1 MKPSVILTVKASNGA
16 AVVVDL
22 YENESISYSSNF
34 NSISEFTTR
43 GAFSREFRIPATKA
57 NVDFFGQQYNVN
69 LLNDDTTQIN
79 VLRKIEATLSVDTL
93 PIAEGH
99 IQFKQ
104 AITQQGKMHEFVI
117 AFFGETVDLARSIGD
132 KLLKELDYS
141 DLEHDNSFEN
151 VNAINDGSLFDGAA
165 CYTLTDRGQNWSE
178 DTTIGSRRI
187 FSSVNPIYT
196 GELTLALQAKWLLN
210 KIITEAGFTYSGD
223 TLNAELEEMYIP
235 YITKPITEGLS
246 NDEAKFKVEFA
257 TATAFNLNVAGANGY
272 FQKQLTGW
280 SEVSDPSNSW
290 VSNAYTAQGTFTAG
304 VEIKLQVEV
313 DTTGYTV
320 NNQHFYDVMLQ
331 RVRGG
336 VTDLLPFPTTMGV
349 GPTSYQYNYVTQ
361 GFQPTTAVNPFS
373 VYSSFQLDVQQGDV
387 YSIIMRAHPGSSP
400 LIEIQTDDL
409 GIKSFFTF
417 SYVSGLAYA
426 YPVQIALNAPEMKQV
441 DYLRDILKMFN
452 AVLVPNP
459 NMPNAVE
466 IIPMVEYLGSGDDYD
481 WTGKLDTSKDITLTP
496 ASDVRKRVLK
506 WSYKEQGDFFNAKYK
521 TGAQRIYGELRLTD
535 AGNDFSTSDYTVEL
549 TFGASPCDLIP
560 NTNYIIPKY
569 FNEKGEFM
577 TPGPRILYKRPF
589 EESAVVMVYDEVAED
604 ASFTVIPLLSHYQN
618 IPTEVGT
625 NDLNFGQEIPPHP
638 IEAMPLHT
646 LFDRYWRE
654 YIAEL
659 YDDEQKIMEAY
670 FQLGVTDVFNLKFN
684 DKIWIKDSWWRV
696 IELTDYIVAD
706 EQVTKCKLMR
716 LLDIGALCQFTPFRI
731 SRTTGAVE
739 FLNYDREISY
749 GSQECCE
756 YYGYTWSTDKGR
768 CYASTGE
775 SGNNGIISSPNN
787 VGGSNITN
795 TSGNQK
801 SATGMGNV
809 NRAEIE
815 NNNERILVSG
825 SGHGISPNNNY
836 SQAMGYRN
844 FIRPN
849 LEGTTVMGKWA
860 EADVRGVHFGGG
872 TWHDGANDFG
882 ITLPGRSQHGFI
894 QLMGVGDM
902 VSNPTDVNLFLDGIN
917 NGTIVMPTE
926 TVWMAKVYISVLE
939 YNYGTTDFTGN
950 VASVEYSCMVWRD
963 KVTHYAATPHKIH
976 EFTSGFPSNTFALHL
991 PIVSNKIAPHLEC
1004 KHNGKTAV
1012 ISATIQYTQSKFQ
1025 REPII

>member
-1 MKPSVILTVKASNGA
+1 MRAEVILTVTASNGA
-16 AVVVDL
+16 AIVVDL

-34 NSISEFTTR
+34 NSVSEFTTR
-43 GAFSREFRIPATKA
+43 GAFSREFRIPATKN
-57 NVDFFGQQYNVN
+57 NVDFFGQQYNAN

-79 VLRKIEATLSVDTL
+79 VLRKIDATLSVNTL

-104 AITQQGKMHEFVI
+104 AVTHQDKVHEFVI

-132 KLLKELDYS
+132 KLLKELDYT
-141 DLEHDNSFEN
+141 DLAHDSEYSTIND
-151 VNAINDGSLFDGAA
+151 INDGTLFGGAA
-165 CYTLTDRGQNWSE
+165 CYTLTDRGQNWTE
-178 DTTIGSRRI
+178 DSSIGSRRI

-196 GELTLALQAKWLLN
+196 GELTLALQAKWLMD
-210 KIITEAGFTYSGD
+210 KIITEAGFTWSGTTID
-223 TLNAELEEMYIP
+223 EELQRMYVP
-235 YITKPITEGLS
+235 YVTGPTTEGLS
-246 NDEAKFKVEFA
+246 NDEAKFKVDF
-257 TATAFNLNVAGANGY
+257 TSATAFNLNVQAENGY
-272 FQKQLTGW
+272 YQKQLTGW
-280 SEVSDPSNSW
+280 HEVSDPSNSW
-290 VSNAYTAQGTFTAG
+290 VSNAYTAQGSFTAG
-304 VEIKLQVEV
+304 VQIKLQVEV
-313 DTTGYTV
+313 DTTGYSADT
-320 NNQHFYDVMLQ
+320 QHLYDVMLQ

-349 GPTSYQYNYVTQ
+349 GPTSYQYNYITQ
-361 GFQPTTAVNPFS
+361 GYQPTTAVNPFS
-373 VYSSFQLDVQQGDV
+373 VYSTFQLDVQQGDV
-387 YSIIMRAHPGSSP
+387 YTVVMRAHPGSSP
-400 LIEIQTDDL
+400 LIEIQTDAL
-409 GIKSFFTF
+409 GINSFFAF
-417 SYVSGLAYA
+417 SYVSGLNYA
-426 YPVQIALNAPEMKQV
+426 YPVQIANNAPEMKQV

-466 IIPMVEYLGSGDDYD
+466 IIPMVEYLGSGNDYD
-481 WTGKLDTSKDITLTP
+481 WTAKLDTSKDITLTP

-506 WSYKEQGDFFNAKYK
+506 WSYKEQGDYFNAFYK
-521 TGAQRIYGELRLTD
+521 KGAQRVYGELRLTD

-549 TFGASPCDLIP
+549 VFGASPCDLIP

-577 TPGPRILYKRPF
+577 TPGPRILYKRDSS
-589 EESAVVMVYDEVAED
+589 ENAVVMVYDEVAEEGT
-604 ASFTVIPLLSHYQN
+604 FTIIPLLSHYRS
-618 IPTEVGT
+618 IPTAIGT

-646 LFDRYWRE
+646 LFDRYWRQ

-670 FQLGVTDVFNLKFN
+670 FQLGVTDVFGLKFN

-696 IELTDYIVAD
+696 IELTDYIVAE

-716 LLDIGALCQFTPFRI
+716 LLDIGALCQYTPYTI
-731 SRTTGAVE
+731 NASTGAVQ
-739 FLNYDREISY
+739 FLDYDGNLSY

-756 YYGYTWSTDKGR
+756 YYGYTWTTDKGR
-768 CYASTGE
+768 CFASTGTN
-775 SGNNGIISSPNN
+775 GTGGIISSPNN

-825 SGHGISPNNNY
+825 LGHGISPNNNY
-836 SQAMGYRN
+836 SQALGYRN

-872 TWHDGANDFG
+872 TWYDGTSDFG
-882 ITLPGRSQHGFI
+882 TTIPGRSQHGFI
-894 QLMGVGDM
+894 QLMGLGALNA
-902 VSNPTDVNLFLDGIN
+902 NPTNVDLLLDGIS
-917 NGTIVMPTE
+917 GGAIVMPTE
-926 TVWMAKVYISVLE
+926 TVWMVKVYISILE
-939 YNYGTTDFTGN
+939 YNYGTTDFTGK
-950 VASVEYSCMVWRD
+950 VASLEYSSMIWKD
-963 KVTHYAATPHKIH
+963 KTTQYSSTPILVNQ
-976 EFTSGFPSNTFALHL
+976 FNSGWGSSLFDLYMPV
-991 PIVSNKIAPHLEC
+991 VSNKIAPYITA
-1004 KHNGKTAV
+1004 KVVGKTAV

-1025 REPII
+1025 RTPII

>member
-34 NSISEFTTR
+34 NSVSEFTTR
-43 GAFSREFRIPATKA
+43 GAFSREFRIPATKN

-141 DLEHDNSFEN
+141 DLDHENSYAN
-151 VNAINDGSLFDGAA
+151 VNDINDGTLFGGAA

-178 DTTIGSRRI
+178 DTAIGSRRI
-187 FSSVNPIYT
+187 FSDVNPIYT

-210 KIITEAGFTYSGD
+210 KIITEAGFTYTG
-223 TLNAELEEMYIP
+223 TTIEEELQRMYVP
-235 YITKPITEGLS
+235 YITGPRTEGLS
-246 NDEAKFKVEFA
+246 NDEAKFKVDFTAA
-257 TATAFNLNVAGANGY
+257 TSFNLDVQAENGY
-272 FQKQLTGW
+272 YQKQLTGW
-280 SEVSDPSNSW
+280 NEVSDPSNSW
-290 VSNAYTAQGTFTAG
+290 VSNAYTAQGSFTAG
-304 VEIKLQVEV
+304 VQIKLQVEV
-313 DTTGYTV
+313 DTTGYTADT
-320 NNQHFYDVMLQ
+320 QHLYDVMLQ

-349 GPTSYQYNYVTQ
+349 GPTSYQYNYITQ
-361 GFQPTTAVNPFS
+361 GFQPTTPVNPFS
-373 VYSSFQLDVQQGDV
+373 VYSTFQLDVQQGDV
-387 YSIIMRAHPGSSP
+387 YTVVMRAHPGSSP
-400 LIEIQTDDL
+400 LIEIQTDAL
-409 GIKSFFTF
+409 GINSFFAF
-417 SYVSGLAYA
+417 SYVSGLNYA
-426 YPVQIALNAPEMKQV
+426 YPVQIANNAPEMKQV

-466 IIPMVEYLGSGDDYD
+466 IIPMVEYLGSGNDYD

-506 WSYKEQGDFFNAKYK
+506 WSYKEQGDYFNAFYK
-521 TGAQRIYGELRLTD
+521 KGAQRVYGELRLTD

-577 TPGPRILYKRPF
+577 TPGPRILYRRDSS
-589 EESAVVMVYDEVAED
+589 EDAVVMVYDEVAEEGT
-604 ASFTVIPLLSHYQN
+604 FTIIPLLSHYRS
-618 IPTEVGT
+618 IPTAIGT

-638 IEAMPLHT
+638 IETMPLKT

-670 FQLGVTDVFNLKFN
+670 FQLGVTDVFGLKFN

-716 LLDIGALCQFTPFRI
+716 LLDIGALCQYTPSTI
-731 SRTTGAVE
+731 NVSTGAVE
-739 FLNYDREISY
+739 FLDYDGDTSY

-756 YYGYTWSTDKGR
+756 YYGYTWSTAKGR

-825 SGHGISPNNNY
+825 LGHGISPNNNY
-836 SQAMGYRN
+836 SQALGYRN

-849 LEGTTVMGKWA
+849 LEGTTVMGRWA

-872 TWHDGANDFG
+872 TWYDGASDFG

-894 QLMGVGDM
+894 QLMGLGNLE
-902 VSNPTDVNLFLDGIN
+902 SNPTNVDLLVDGVDG
-917 NGTIVMPTE
+917 GTIIMPTE
-926 TVWMAKVYISVLE
+926 SVWMVKVYVSILE
-939 YNYGTTDFTGN
+939 YYYGTTDFTGN
-950 VASVEYSCMVWRD
+950 VVSVEYSTMFWRD
-963 KVTHYAATPHKIH
+963 KVTHYAATPHKIQS
-976 EFTSGFPSNTFALHL
+976 FANGFPSNDFVLHT
-991 PIVSNKIAPHLEC
+991 PIVGGAIAPYIEC
-1004 KHNGKTAV
+1004 KATGKTAV

-1025 REPII
+1025 RTPII

>member
-1 MKPSVILTVKASNGA
+1 MRPTVILTVASNGA

-57 NVDFFGQQYNVN
+57 NVDFFGQQYNAN

-141 DLEHDNSFEN
+141 DLDHDNSFEN
-151 VNAINDGSLFDGAA
+151 VNAINDSTLFDGAA

-178 DTTIGSRRI
+178 DTAIGSRRI

-223 TLNAELEEMYIP
+223 TLDEELARMYVP
-235 YITKPITEGLS
+235 YITAPRTEGLS

-257 TATAFNLNVAGANGY
+257 TDTAFNINVQGDQSNY
-272 FQKQLTGW
+272 FKQLTGW
-280 SEVSDPSNSW
+280 TEISDPSNSW
-290 VSNAYTAQGTFTAG
+290 ASNAYTAQGSFQASF
-304 VEIKLQVEV
+304 EIDLTIEV
-313 DTTGYTV
+313 DTTGYSADT
-320 NNQHFYDVMLQ
+320 QHVYDIMCK

-336 VTDLLPFPTTMGV
+336 TELFIPFPLSMGV
-349 GPTSYQYNYVTQ
+349 GPTSLQYTQ
-361 GFQPTTAVNPFS
+361 GIGWQPTTPVNPFH
-373 VYSSFQLDVQQGDV
+373 VYSNFQLDVQQGDV
-387 YSIIMRAHPGSSP
+387 YTLYIFAHQGSSQSV
-400 LIEIQTDDL
+400 EIKAD
-409 GIKSFFTF
+409 SFASFY
-417 SYVSGLAYA
+417 YVSGLSYA

-459 NMPNAVE
+459 NLPNAVE
-466 IIPMVEYLGSGDDYD
+466 IIPMVEYLGSGEDYD
-481 WTGKLDTSKDITLTP
+481 WTSKLDLSKDIVLTP
-496 ASDVRKRVLK
+496 ASDIRKRLLK

-535 AGNDFSTSDYTVEL
+535 PGNDFSTSDYTVEL

-577 TPGPRILYKRPF
+577 TPGPRILYRRAN
-589 EESAVVMVYDEVAED
+589 EESAVVMIYDEVAEE
-604 ASFTVIPLLSHYQN
+604 ASFTIIPLLSHYAS
-618 IPTEVGT
+618 IPTEIGT
-625 NDLNFGQEIPPHP
+625 SDLNFGQEIPPHP
-638 IEAMPLHT
+638 IETIPLHT
-646 LFDRYWRE
+646 LFDRYWRQ
-654 YIAEL
+654 YISEL
-659 YDDEQKIMEAY
+659 YDSEQKIMEAY
-670 FQLGVTDVFNLKFN
+670 FKLSVTDVFGLKFN
-684 DKIWIKDSWWRV
+684 DKIWVKDSWWRV

-706 EQVTKCKLMR
+706 EQVTKCKLIR
-716 LLDIGALCQFTPFRI
+716 LLDIGALCQYTPSTINI
-731 SRTTGAVE
+731 STGAVE
-739 FLNYDREISY
+739 FLDYDGDTSY

-756 YYGYTWSTDKGR
+756 FYGYNWSTVKGR
-768 CYASTGE
+768 CYATTTTNGTG
-775 SGNNGIISSPNN
+775 GIIGSPNN
-787 VGGSNITN
+787 SAGSNITN

-809 NRAEIE
+809 VRAEIE
-815 NNNERILVSG
+815 NNNERIFVSG
-825 SGHGISPNNNY
+825 LGHGISPNNNY

-849 LEGTTVMGKWA
+849 LEGTTVMGRWA

-872 TWHDGANDFG
+872 TWWDGTSDFG
-882 ITLPGRSQHGFI
+882 TTIPGRSQHGFI
-894 QLMGVGDM
+894 QLMGVGNM
-902 VSNPTDVNLFLDGIN
+902 VSNPTDVNLFIDGIN
-917 NGTIVMPTE
+917 NGRITMPTE
-926 TVWMAKVYISVLE
+926 TVWNLKVYISVME
-939 YNYGTTDFTGN
+939 YDYGVSDFTGK
-950 VASVEYSCMVWRD
+950 VAAVEYSCMVWRD
-963 KVTHYAATPHKIH
+963 KVTHYSATPHKIH
-976 EFTSGFPSNTFALHL
+976 EFTSGFSSNTFALHL
-991 PIVSNKIAPHLEC
+991 PIVSNKIAPHVEC
-1004 KHNGKTAV
+1004 KHTGKTAV
-1012 ISATIQYTQSKFQ
+1012 ISAAFQYTQSKFQ
-1025 REPII
+1025 RTPII

>member
-1 MKPSVILTVKASNGA
+1 MRPTVILTVAASNGTK
-16 AVVVDL
+16 VVVDL

-34 NSISEFTTR
+34 NSVSEFTTR

-57 NVDFFGQQYNVN
+57 NVDFFGQQYNAN

-151 VNAINDGSLFDGAA
+151 VNAINDGTLFDNAI
-165 CYTLTDRGQNWSE
+165 CYTLTDKGQNWSE
-178 DTTIGSRRI
+178 DSAIGSRRI

-223 TLNAELEEMYIP
+223 TLNTELRKMYVP
-235 YITKPITEGLS
+235 YVTAPRTEGLS
-246 NDEAKFKVEFA
+246 NDEAKFKVDF
-257 TATAFNLNVAGANGY
+257 TSATAFNLNVDDGNGY
-272 FQKQLTGW
+272 YSKQLTGW
-280 SEVSDPSNSW
+280 HEVSDPSNSW
-290 VSNAYTAQGTFTAG
+290 ASNAYTAQGSFTAG
-304 VEIKLQVEV
+304 VIIKLQVEV
-313 DTTGYTV
+313 DTTGYSADT
-320 NNQHFYDVMLQ
+320 QHFYDVMLK

-336 VTDLLPFPTTMGV
+336 VTDLIPLPNTMAV
-349 GPTSYQYNYVTQ
+349 GPTSYQWNYITQ
-361 GFQPTTAVNPFS
+361 SYQPAAPVNPFS
-373 VYSSFQLDVQQGDV
+373 VYSNAQINVQQGDV
-387 YSIIMRAHPGSSP
+387 YSVIMRAHPGSSP
-400 LIEIQTDDL
+400 LIEIQTDAFA
-409 GIKSFFTF
+409 INSFFAF
-417 SYVSGLAYA
+417 NYVSGLDYAYA
-426 YPVQIALNAPEMKQV
+426 VQIALNAPEMKQV

-466 IIPMVEYLGSGDDYD
+466 IIPMVEYLGSGEDYD
-481 WTGKLDTSKDITLTP
+481 WTGKLDLSKDIVLTP
-496 ASDVRKRVLK
+496 AADIRKRLLK

-521 TGAQRIYGELRLTD
+521 TGAQRVYGELRLTD

-560 NTNYIIPKY
+560 NTNYVIPKY
-569 FNEKGEFM
+569 FNDKGEFM
-577 TPGPRILYKRPF
+577 EPGPRILYRRPF

-604 ASFTVIPLLSHYQN
+604 ASFTVIPLLSHYES
-618 IPTEVGT
+618 IPTEIGT

-646 LFDRYWRE
+646 LFDRYWRQ
-654 YIAEL
+654 YISEL
-659 YDDEQKIMEAY
+659 YDSEQKIMEAY
-670 FQLGVTDVFNLKFN
+670 FKLSVTDVFGLKFN

-706 EQVTKCKLMR
+706 EQVTKCKLIR
-716 LLDIGALCQFTPFRI
+716 LLDIGALCEFTPSTI
-731 SRTTGAVE
+731 NVSTGAVE
-739 FLNYDREISY
+739 FLDYDGATSY
-749 GSQECCE
+749 GSQTCCE
-756 YYGYTWSTDKGR
+756 YYGYTWSSAKGR
-768 CYASTGE
+768 CYASTLT
-775 SGNNGIISSPNN
+775 NGTNGVISSPNA

-809 NRAEIE
+809 VRAEIE
-815 NNNERILVSG
+815 NNNERIFVSG
-825 SGHGISPNNNY
+825 LGHGISPNNNY

-849 LEGTTVMGKWA
+849 LEGTAVMGRWA

-872 TWHDGANDFG
+872 TWYDGTSDFG
-882 ITLPGRSQHGFI
+882 TTIPGRSQHGFI
-894 QLMGVGDM
+894 QLMGLGEM
-902 VSNPTDVNLFLDGIN
+902 TSNPTDVDLFIDGIN
-917 NGTIVMPTE
+917 NGLITMSTE
-926 TVWMAKVYISVLE
+926 TVWAVKVYISVME
-939 YNYGTTDFTGN
+939 YDYGVSDFTGK
-950 VASVEYSCMVWRD
+950 VGAVEYSCMVWRD
-963 KVTHYAATPHKIH
+963 KVTHYAASPHQIH
-976 EFTSGFPSNTFALHL
+976 EFVSGFSSNSFVLHL
-991 PIVSNKIAPHLEC
+991 PIVSNKIAPYLEC
-1004 KHNGKTAV
+1004 KHVGKTAV
-1012 ISATIQYTQSKFQ
+1012 ISATFQYTQTKFQ
-1025 REPII
+1025 RTPII

>member
-141 DLEHDNSFEN
+141 DLDHDNTFEN

-178 DTTIGSRRI
+178 DTAIGSRRI
-187 FSSVNPIYT
+187 FSDVNPIYT

-223 TLNAELEEMYIP
+223 TLDAELERMYVP
-235 YITKPITEGLS
+235 YITNPLTLGPLS
-246 NDEAKFKVEFA
+246 NDEAKFLA
-257 TATAFNLNVAGANGY
+257 AFAGATTSVTINDAAPNG
-272 FQKQLTGW
+272 QTKKQLTGW
-280 SEVSDPSNSW
+280 TEASDPSNSFASN
-290 VSNAYTAQGTFTAG
+290 VYTSQGNFLATFYINANFTIPGAVAFAQNAYDF
-304 VEIKLQVEV
+304 VL
-313 DTTGYTV
+313 
-320 NNQHFYDVMLQ
+320 
-331 RVRGG
+331 G
-336 VTDLLPFPTTMGV
+336 VTRDGIETLYPMGAGSAISDTVIEYDFSTGQYIQSPVDPVVYATYTLDMQV
-349 GPTSYQYNYVTQ
+349 GDEIRYYVYAHAGSAQTILFGAACTIGISFVTGELQ
-361 GFQPTTAVNPFS
+361 AQPV
-373 VYSSFQLDVQQGDV
+373 SF
-387 YSIIMRAHPGSSP
+387 
-400 LIEIQTDDL
+400 E
-409 GIKSFFTF
+409 K
-417 SYVSGLAYA
+417 
-426 YPVQIALNAPEMKQV
+426 NAPEMKQV

-452 AVLVPNP
+452 AVLVPNHNIP
-459 NMPNAVE
+459 NSVE

-481 WTGKLDTSKDITLTP
+481 WTGKLDLSKDIVLTP
-496 ASDVRKRVLK
+496 ASDIRKRVLK

-521 TGAQRIYGELRLTD
+521 SGAQRVYGELRLTD

-569 FNEKGEFM
+569 FNETGEFM
-577 TPGPRILYKRPF
+577 SPGPRILYRRAN
-589 EESAVVMVYDEVAED
+589 EEAAVVMVYDEVAED
-604 ASFTVIPLLSHYQN
+604 ASFTVIPLLSHYAS
-618 IPTEVGT
+618 IPTEIGT
-625 NDLNFGQEIPPHP
+625 DDLNFGQEIPPHP

-646 LFDRYWRE
+646 LWDRYWRE

-659 YDDEQKIMEAY
+659 YDSEQKIMEAY
-670 FQLGVTDVFNLKFN
+670 FKLSVTDVFGLKFN
-684 DKIWIKDSWWRV
+684 DKIWVKDSWWRV

-716 LLDIGALCQFTPFRI
+716 LLDIGALCQYTPSTI
-731 SRTTGAVE
+731 NVSTGAVE
-739 FLNYDREISY
+739 FLDYDGDTSY
-749 GSQECCE
+749 GSQVCCE
-756 YYGYTWSTDKGR
+756 YYGYTWNTDKGR
-768 CYASTGE
+768 CFASTGT
-775 SGNNGIISSPNN
+775 NGTGGVITSPNN
-787 VGGSNITN
+787 VGKSNITN

-809 NRAEIE
+809 VRSSIE
-815 NNNERILVSG
+815 NNNELIFVSG
-825 SGHGISPNNNY
+825 LGHGISPNNNY

-849 LEGTTVMGKWA
+849 LEGTTVMGRWA

-872 TWHDGANDFG
+872 TWYDGASDFG
-882 ITLPGRSQHGFI
+882 TTIPGRSQHGFI
-894 QLMGVGDM
+894 QLMGLASLT
-902 VSNPTDVNLFLDGIN
+902 SNPTNVNLLLDGVN
-917 NGTIVMPTE
+917 GGTIAMPTE
-926 TVWMAKVYISVLE
+926 TVWMVKVYISILE
-939 YNYGTTDFTGN
+939 YDYNVTDFTGK
-950 VASVEYSCMVWRD
+950 VASLEYSSMIWKD
-963 KVTHYAATPHKIH
+963 KVTQYSSTPILVNQ
-976 EFTSGFPSNTFALHL
+976 FNSGWGANLFDLYMPV
-991 PIVSNKIAPHLEC
+991 VSNKIAPYIAC
-1004 KHNGKTAV
+1004 KTTGKTAV
-1012 ISATIQYTQSKFQ
+1012 ISATIQYTQTKFQ
-1025 REPII
+1025 RTPII

>member
-1 MKPSVILTVKASNGA
+1 MRPTVILTVSSNGA
-16 AVVVDL
+16 QVVVDL

-34 NSISEFTTR
+34 NSVSEFTTR

-57 NVDFFGQQYNVN
+57 NVDFFGQQYNAN

-141 DLEHDNSFEN
+141 DLDHDNSFEN
-151 VNAINDGSLFDGAA
+151 VNAINDSTLFDGAA

-178 DTTIGSRRI
+178 DTAIGSRRI

-223 TLNAELEEMYIP
+223 TLDEELARMYVP
-235 YITKPITEGLS
+235 YITAPRTEGLS

-257 TATAFNLNVAGANGY
+257 TDTAFNINVQGDQSNY
-272 FQKQLTGW
+272 FKQLTGW
-280 SEVSDPSNSW
+280 TEISDPSNSW
-290 VSNAYTAQGTFTAG
+290 ASNAYTAQGSFQASF
-304 VEIKLQVEV
+304 EIDLTIEV
-313 DTTGYTV
+313 DTTGYSADT
-320 NNQHFYDVMLQ
+320 QHVYDIMCK

-336 VTDLLPFPTTMGV
+336 TELFIPFPLSMGV
-349 GPTSYQYNYVTQ
+349 GPTSLQYTQ
-361 GFQPTTAVNPFS
+361 GIGWQPTTPVNPFH
-373 VYSSFQLDVQQGDV
+373 VYSNFQLDVQQGDV
-387 YSIIMRAHPGSSP
+387 YTLYIFAHQGSSQSV
-400 LIEIQTDDL
+400 EIKAD
-409 GIKSFFTF
+409 SFASFY
-417 SYVSGLAYA
+417 YVSGLSYA

-452 AVLVPNP
+452 AVFVPNP
-459 NMPNAVE
+459 NLPNAVE
-466 IIPMVEYLGSGDDYD
+466 IIPMVEYLGSGEDYD
-481 WTGKLDTSKDITLTP
+481 WTSKLDLSKDIVLTP
-496 ASDVRKRVLK
+496 ASDIRKRLLK

-535 AGNDFSTSDYTVEL
+535 PANDFSTSDYTVEL

-577 TPGPRILYKRPF
+577 TPGPRILYRRAN

-604 ASFTVIPLLSHYQN
+604 ASFTVIPLLSHYAS
-618 IPTEVGT
+618 IPTEIGT

-638 IEAMPLHT
+638 IETMPLHT

-654 YIAEL
+654 YISEL
-659 YDDEQKIMEAY
+659 YDSEQKIMEAY
-670 FQLGVTDVFNLKFN
+670 FKLSVTDVFGLKFN
-684 DKIWIKDSWWRV
+684 DKIWVKDSWWRV

-706 EQVTKCKLMR
+706 EQVTKCKLIR
-716 LLDIGALCQFTPFRI
+716 LLDIGALCQYTPSTINI
-731 SRTTGAVE
+731 STGAVE
-739 FLNYDREISY
+739 FLDYDGDTSY

-756 YYGYTWSTDKGR
+756 FYGYNWSTVKGR
-768 CYASTGE
+768 CYATTTTNGTG
-775 SGNNGIISSPNN
+775 GIIGSPNN
-787 VGGSNITN
+787 SGGSNITN

-809 NRAEIE
+809 VRAEIE
-815 NNNERILVSG
+815 NNNERIFVSG
-825 SGHGISPNNNY
+825 LGHGISPNNNY

-849 LEGTTVMGKWA
+849 LEGTTVMGRWA

-872 TWHDGANDFG
+872 TWWDGTSDFG
-882 ITLPGRSQHGFI
+882 TTIPGRSQHGFI
-894 QLMGVGDM
+894 QLMGVGNM

-917 NGTIVMPTE
+917 NGVITMPTE
-926 TVWMAKVYISVLE
+926 TVWNLKVYISVME
-939 YNYGTTDFTGN
+939 YDYGTADFTGK

-963 KVTHYAATPHKIH
+963 KVTHYSATPHKIH
-976 EFTSGFPSNTFALHL
+976 EFTSGFSSNTFALHL
-991 PIVSNKIAPHLEC
+991 PIVSNKIAPHVEC
-1004 KHNGKTAV
+1004 KHTGKTAV
-1012 ISATIQYTQSKFQ
+1012 ISATFQYTQSKFQ
-1025 REPII
+1025 RTPII

>member
-34 NSISEFTTR
+34 NSVSEFTTR
-43 GAFSREFRIPATKA
+43 GAFSREFRIPATKN
-57 NVDFFGQQYNVN
+57 NVDFFGQQYNAN

-132 KLLKELDYS
+132 KLLKDLDYTE
-141 DLEHDNSFEN
+141 LAHEN
-151 VNAINDGSLFDGAA
+151 TYENIIAINDGDLFQLAA
-165 CYTLTDRGQNWSE
+165 CYTLTDKGQNWSE
-178 DTTIGSRRI
+178 DTAIGSRRI

-223 TLNAELEEMYIP
+223 TLDAELERMYVP
-235 YITKPITEGLS
+235 YITGPRTEGLS

-257 TATAFNLNVAGANGY
+257 TDTAFNINVQGDQSNY
-272 FQKQLTGW
+272 FKQLTGW
-280 SEVSDPSNSW
+280 TEISDPSNSW
-290 VSNAYTAQGTFTAG
+290 ASNAYTAQGSFQASF
-304 VEIKLQVEV
+304 EIDLTIEV
-313 DTTGYTV
+313 DTTGYSADT
-320 NNQHFYDVMLQ
+320 QHVYDIMCK

-336 VTDLLPFPTTMGV
+336 TELFIPFPLSMGV
-349 GPTSYQYNYVTQ
+349 GPTSLQYTQ
-361 GFQPTTAVNPFS
+361 GIGWQPTTPVNPFH
-373 VYSSFQLDVQQGDV
+373 VYSNFQLDVQDGDV
-387 YSIIMRAHPGSSP
+387 YTLYIFAHQGSSQNV
-400 LIEIQTDDL
+400 EIKAD
-409 GIKSFFTF
+409 SFASFY
-417 SYVSGLAYA
+417 YVTGLNYA

-481 WTGKLDTSKDITLTP
+481 WTPKLDLSKDIVLTP
-496 ASDVRKRVLK
+496 ASDIRKRLLK

-535 AGNDFSTSDYTVEL
+535 PGNDFSTSDYTVEL

-577 TPGPRILYKRPF
+577 TPGPRVLYRRPF
-589 EESAVVMVYDEVAED
+589 EESAVVMVYDEVAEE
-604 ASFTVIPLLSHYQN
+604 ASFTIIPLLSHYAS
-618 IPTEVGT
+618 IPTEIGT
-625 NDLNFGQEIPPHP
+625 DDLNFGQEIPPHP
-638 IEAMPLHT
+638 IETMPLHT
-646 LFDRYWRE
+646 LFDRYWRQ
-654 YIAEL
+654 YISEL
-659 YDDEQKIMEAY
+659 YDSEQKIMEAY
-670 FQLGVTDVFNLKFN
+670 FKLSVTDVFGLKFN
-684 DKIWIKDSWWRV
+684 DKIWVKDSWWRV

-706 EQVTKCKLMR
+706 EQVTKCKLIR
-716 LLDIGALCQFTPFRI
+716 LLDIGALCQYTPSTI
-731 SRTTGAVE
+731 NVSTGAVE
-739 FLNYDREISY
+739 FLDYDGNTSY

-756 YYGYTWSTDKGR
+756 YYGYTWTTVKGR
-768 CYASTGE
+768 CFASTPTNGT
-775 SGNNGIISSPNN
+775 GGIIGSPNN
-787 VGGSNITN
+787 SGGSNITN

-809 NRAEIE
+809 VRAEIE
-815 NNNERILVSG
+815 NNNERIFVSG
-825 SGHGISPNNNY
+825 LGHGISPNNNY
-836 SQAMGYRN
+836 SQALGYRN

-849 LEGTTVMGKWA
+849 LEGTTVMGRWA

-872 TWHDGANDFG
+872 TWYDGASDFG
-882 ITLPGRSQHGFI
+882 TTIPGRSQHGFI
-894 QLMGVGDM
+894 QLMGLASLT
-902 VSNPTDVNLFLDGIN
+902 SNPTNVNLLLDGVN
-917 NGTIVMPTE
+917 VGTIAMPTE
-926 TVWMAKVYISVLE
+926 TVWMVKVYISILE
-939 YNYGTTDFTGN
+939 YDYNVTDFTGK
-950 VASVEYSCMVWRD
+950 VASLEYSSMIWKD
-963 KVTHYAATPHKIH
+963 KVTQYSSTPILVNQ
-976 EFTSGFPSNTFALHL
+976 FNSGWGANLFDLYMPV
-991 PIVSNKIAPHLEC
+991 VSNKIAPYIAC
-1004 KHNGKTAV
+1004 KTTGKTAV
-1012 ISATIQYTQSKFQ
+1012 ISATIQYTQTKFQ
-1025 REPII
+1025 RTPII

>member
-1 MKPSVILTVKASNGA
+1 MRAEVILTVTASNGA

-34 NSISEFTTR
+34 NSVSEFTTR
-43 GAFSREFRIPATKA
+43 GAFSREFRIPATQN
-57 NVDFFGQQYNVN
+57 NVDFFGQQYSPS
-69 LLNDDTTQIN
+69 LLNNDTTQIN
-79 VLRKIEATLSVDTL
+79 VLRKIDATLSVNTL

-104 AITQQGKMHEFVI
+104 AVTHQGQIHEFVI

-132 KLLKELDYS
+132 KLLSELDYT
-141 DLEHDNSFEN
+141 DLAHDNTFEN
-151 VNAINDGSLFDGAA
+151 VNAINDGSLFGGAA

-178 DTTIGSRRI
+178 DTAIGSRRI

-210 KIITEAGFTYSGD
+210 KIITEAGFTYSAD
-223 TLNAELEEMYIP
+223 TIDAELERMYVP
-235 YITKPITEGLS
+235 YVTAPRTEGLS

-257 TATAFNLNVAGANGY
+257 TDTAFTINTQGNNGY
-272 FQKQLTGW
+272 YYKQLTGW
-280 SEVSDPSNSW
+280 TEISDPSNSW
-290 VSNAYTAQGTFTAG
+290 ASNAYTAQGSFQASI
-304 VEIKLQVEV
+304 EIDLNIEV
-313 DTTGYTV
+313 DTTGYSADT
-320 NNQHFYDVMLQ
+320 QHVYDIMIQ

-336 VTDLLPFPTTMGV
+336 VTDLIPFPLSMGV
-349 GPTSYQYNYVTQ
+349 GPTSLQYTN
-361 GFQPTTAVNPFS
+361 GIGWQPTTPINPFH
-373 VYSSFQLDVQQGDV
+373 VYSNFQLDVQQGDV
-387 YSIIMRAHPGSSP
+387 YTLYIFAHAGSSQNV
-400 LIEIQTDDL
+400 EIKAD
-409 GIKSFFTF
+409 SFTSFY
-417 SYVSGLAYA
+417 YVTGLNYA

-481 WTGKLDTSKDITLTP
+481 WTSKLDTSKDITLTP

-506 WSYKEQGDFFNAKYK
+506 WSYKEQGDYFNAFYK
-521 TGAQRIYGELRLTD
+521 KGAQRVYGELRLTD

-577 TPGPRILYKRPF
+577 TPGPRILYRRGSG
-589 EESAVVMVYDEVAED
+589 ESAVVMVYDEVAEE
-604 ASFTVIPLLSHYQN
+604 ATFTIIPLLCHYRSV
-618 IPTEVGT
+618 PTGIDT
-625 NDLNFGQEIPPHP
+625 DDLNFGQEIPPHP
-638 IEAMPLHT
+638 IEAMPLKT
-646 LFDRYWRE
+646 LFDRYWRQ
-654 YIAEL
+654 YISEL

-670 FQLGVTDVFNLKFN
+670 FQLDVTDVFNLKFN
-684 DKIWIKDSWWRV
+684 DKIWVKDSWWRV
-696 IELTDYIVAD
+696 IELTDYIVAE

-716 LLDIGALCQFTPFRI
+716 LLDIGALCQYTPSTINI
-731 SRTTGAVE
+731 STGAVE
-739 FLNYDREISY
+739 FLDYDGATSY

-756 YYGYTWSTDKGR
+756 YYGYTWSTAKGR
-768 CYASTGE
+768 CFAST
-775 SGNNGIISSPNN
+775 STNGTGGVIGSPNN

-815 NNNERILVSG
+815 NNNERIFVSG
-825 SGHGISPNNNY
+825 SGHAISPNNNY
-836 SQAMGYRN
+836 SQALGYRN

-872 TWHDGANDFG
+872 TWYDGASDFG
-882 ITLPGRSQHGFI
+882 ITLPGRNQHGFI
-894 QLMGVGDM
+894 QLMGLGALNAD
-902 VSNPTDVNLFLDGIN
+902 PTNINLYVDGVNG
-917 NGTIVMPTE
+917 GTIVMPTE
-926 TVWMAKVYISVLE
+926 SVWAVKVYISILE
-939 YNYGTTDFTGN
+939 YNYGTTDYTGN
-950 VASVEYSCMVWRD
+950 VATVEYSTMFWRD
-963 KVTHYAATPHKIH
+963 KVTHYAATPHLIH
-976 EFTSGFPSNTFALHL
+976 DFHNGWASGRFDLYT
-991 PIVSNKIAPHLEC
+991 PIVGGAIAPYITAKVL
-1004 KHNGKTAV
+1004 GKTAV
-1012 ISATIQYTQSKFQ
+1012 ISATFQYTQVKFQ
-1025 REPII
+1025 RTPII